1 MVAGC
6 IGGLVVL
13 VYQRVVRSMVRSAG
27 LESNRLS
34 ELMTQT
40 ARNSI
45 SGYREIKLF
54 RKEDTFR
61 SLMKYHSMKF
71 AKSMSNL
78 AAASLFT
85 RQMAETLF
93 ISGFVAL
100 VLVSQARGVDFDTLI
115 PLLSVVAAAGIRI
128 VPAISTVSQSLTLL
142 KFSRDSVED
151 IYDLI
156 VGSEVPQGKASDTPN
171 AQANQALEF
180 TGLELS
186 GVSYHYPG
194 TKELA
199 VKNINLSVRPGMTI
213 GIVGASGSG
222 KSTLLNIILGFLKPT
237 SGSIRHENVEIHD
250 ELSRWHSL
258 LVMSLNRHSL
268 PKAR

>member
-1 MVAGC
+1 MTHESSAAIQSVIVRSERICTGALLGSLKLFSDLVVIGALILIGLSQEPQLLMVAGC

-13 VYQRVVRSMVRSAG
+13 VYQRVVRGMVRSAG

-54 RKEDTFR
+54 QKENTFR

-100 VLVSQARGVDFDTLI
+100 VLVSQARNVEFDTLI
-115 PLLSVVAAAGIRI
+115 PLLSVVAAAGIGI
-128 VPAISTVSQSLTLL
+128 VPAISTISQSLTLL
-142 KFSRDSVED
+142 GIAERFGRR
-151 IYDLI
+151 YLR
-156 VGSEVPQGKASDTPN
+156 SDHRERN
-171 AQANQALEF
+171 
-180 TGLELS
+180 
-186 GVSYHYPG
+186 H
-194 TKELA
+194 K
-199 VKNINLSVRPGMTI
+199 IRPVTHQ
-213 GIVGASGSG
+213 
-222 KSTLLNIILGFLKPT
+222 T
-237 SGSIRHENVEIHD
+237 
-250 ELSRWHSL
+250 
-258 LVMSLNRHSL
+258 
-268 PKAR
+268 PKAIRRSNLLTRAF

>member
-1 MVAGC
+1 M
-6 IGGLVVL
+6 
-13 VYQRVVRSMVRSAG
+13 
-27 LESNRLS
+27 
-34 ELMTQT
+34 
-40 ARNSI
+40 
-45 SGYREIKLF
+45 
-54 RKEDTFR
+54 
-61 SLMKYHSMKF
+61 
-71 AKSMSNL
+71 
-78 AAASLFT
+78 
-85 RQMAETLF
+85 
-93 ISGFVAL
+93 
-100 VLVSQARGVDFDTLI
+100 
-115 PLLSVVAAAGIRI
+115 AAAGIRI

-180 TGLELS
+180 GLELS

-258 LVMSLNRHSL
+258 LAYVPQSTFVTEGSIESNLSLEVGQSSIDYERLESALKQACLADFIQTLPEGLETSL
-268 PKAR
+268 ETLVSGSQEVSYSDWPLQELSIIAVRSLSLTKRQALSDPETESQVLNTWSGAQSR